1 VKICIYG
8 AGAIGGL
15 LGVKLA
21 LAGVDVSMVAR
32 GVHLA
37 QMQASGVTLISG
49 GETSVCHIPCV
60 ADPAELGIQDYII
73 IALKAHSVPS
83 VIDNIMP
90 LCGPETAIVSA
101 VNGIPWWYFHRL
113 GGDIGERAIECVDPG
128 ARQWKVFTPERALGC
143 IVYPACEIRE
153 PGVVEH
159 LQGDRFSLGEP
170 SGEKT
175 DRVARL
181 AGALRDAGFKAP
193 VKTRI
198 RDEVW
203 IKLWGNVAFNP
214 ISALTGATLV
224 TLCEDPQTRAL
235 ARKMMLEAQ
244 AIGEAL
250 GAKFSID
257 IDQRIDAAAAVGA
270 HKTSMLQDL
279 ENGRRM
285 EIDALVTSVQE
296 LGQLVNVPTPTIDIV
311 IGLVTARARESGCA

>member
-21 LAGVDVSMVAR
+21 LAGAEVSMVAR
-32 GVHLA
+32 GPHLSA
-37 QMQASGVTLISG
+37 MQASGVTLISN
-49 GETSVCHIPCV
+49 GETMVCDIPCV
-60 ADPAELGIQDYII
+60 ADPAELGVHDYII
-73 IALKAHSVPS
+73 VTLKAHSVKA
-83 VIDNIMP
+83 VVDNLATM
-90 LCGPETAIVSA
+90 CGPSTAIVSA

-113 GGDIGERAIECVDPG
+113 GGGFEEQPIDCVDPG
-128 ARQWKVFTPERALGC
+128 ASQWNVLTPERAIGC
-143 IVYPACEIRE
+143 IVYPACEVRK
-153 PGVVEH
+153 PGVIEH
-159 LQGDRFSLGEP
+159 LKGDRFTLGEP

-175 DRVARL
+175 ERVNRL
-181 AGALRDAGFKAP
+181 AAMLREAGFKAP

-224 TLCEDPQTRAL
+224 ALCEDPGTRAL

-244 AIGEAL
+244 AIGERL
-250 GAKFSID
+250 GARFAID
-257 IDQRIDAAAAVGA
+257 IDKRIDAAAAVGE

-279 ENGRRM
+279 ENGRTM

-296 LGQLVNVPTPTIDIV
+296 LGQLVNSPTPTIDIV
-311 IGLVTARARESGCA
+311 LDLLTARARCW